1 MEIVKR
7 LIQARKINIFS
18 SEIVYTEILPPVIKN
33 QNQEILQK
41 LMDFLDEK
49 EAFCLIPMKKDI
61 CINAGSL
68 RAKTGMKTP
77 DALHVATALHTHCD
91 IFLTNDQSIETPH
104 SLEKI
109 LISDN

>member
-68 RAKTGMKTP
+68 RAKDRNENP
-77 DALHVATALHTHCD
+77 RCSSVVATALHTHS
-91 IFLTNDQSIETPH
+91 IFLGI
-104 SLEKI
+104 
-109 LISDN
+109 